1 MNSTQ
6 PKCLYIFA
14 IPHLSE
20 LMCSTYAH
28 IMLLVRLQQF
38 LHARTHAHTP
48 VPPPPFKSAKQ
59 QMSAHVFHKR
69 CLGMYLVLERS
80 GMNRRLRDIKL
91 GENQWETQWPLCKWR
106 NIFRSNSS
114 FYFIASPEIMSSGWE
129 KKNVLFYIK
138 FSLWVSGNTFC
149 KGRNVLFTFSP
160 SHEFFLFLFFLLSR
174 LIFKLFKF
182 FLLLIL
188 SFTALVSF
196 MALLLKI
203 Q

>member
-129 KKNVLFYIK
+129 KKTFYFISS
-138 FSLWVSGNTFC
+138 FHYGWV
-149 KGRNVLFTFSP
+149 
-160 SHEFFLFLFFLLSR
+160 E
-174 LIFKLFKF
+174 
-182 FLLLIL
+182 IL
-188 SFTALVSF
+188 SVKVAMFC
-196 MALLLKI
+196 LLFRHLMNFFFFFFFYF
-203 Q
+203 QG